1 MQQVNSSYERIC
13 LSFSTNEEVISRRRF
28 KPVKYTIFVKV
39 QHKLRTVEL
48 LVQSLQD
55 CTFIFFLS

>member
-1 MQQVNSSYERIC
+1 MQQVNSSYERLC

-28 KPVKYTIFVKV
+28 KPIKYTIFVKV
-39 QHKLRTVEL
+39 QQKLRTVEL

-55 CTFIFFLS
+55 CTFIFF